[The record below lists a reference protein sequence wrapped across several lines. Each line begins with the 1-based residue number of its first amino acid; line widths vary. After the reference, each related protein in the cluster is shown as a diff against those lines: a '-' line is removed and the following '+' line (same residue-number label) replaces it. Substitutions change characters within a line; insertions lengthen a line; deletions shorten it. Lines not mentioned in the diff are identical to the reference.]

1 MARAGRS
8 GCRSHGHSCPSDRA
22 LEATGRSRATLR
34 TGALALTRTLTRA
47 RARARAR
54 TRTLSRCTSHFALL
68 ISGRPSQLTPDKG
81 LLLLDALTAGQS
93 NEGARPRTRA
103 HTRSKAELPGSQP
116 DKVVLRHVRRPKPQ
130 RPPSQEVRAT
140 QLGVRS
146 GDPTAVVGRAVR
158 MSRPVTGA
166 IAELHLP
173 SDYVS
178 WDKWAP
184 PLRSSP
190 SEQLRPVDVVGTRR
204 ISPSLRSGAAI
215 PLCM

>member
-8 GCRSHGHSCPSDRA
+8 GCRSHGHSCRSDRA

-54 TRTLSRCTSHFALL
+54 TLSRCTSHFALL

-81 LLLLDALTAGQS
+81 LLLLDALTAGQR

-158 MSRPVTGA
+158 MSRPCDRRDRRA
-166 IAELHLP
+166 ALAESHP
-173 SDYVS
+173 YTETCMRNDDY
-178 WDKWAP
+178 
-184 PLRSSP
+184 
-190 SEQLRPVDVVGTRR
+190 
-204 ISPSLRSGAAI
+204 
-215 PLCM
+215 